1 VNARPPITIE
11 PVSLPPQTAWLLL
24 GGFLGAVLLNAHHTA
39 LWCLPLALG
48 AVAWRARSLGAPPR
62 LPARYLRIGVAGLLT
77 LAVLVG
83 FHTLNGIEAG
93 SSLLVAMATLKLT
106 ETVRRRDWLIVLGA
120 SLFLLLAA
128 CLDGQALWLL
138 PIYAAELWVLCG
150 ALYGLGAGADA
161 PPAAAL
167 LRRSALSLGLALPL
181 AVLLFLFVP
190 RLSGS
195 FWAIPQPD
203 QAYTGLGDEMSPGSI
218 SQLTQSGDAA
228 LRVRFDGPL
237 PPTAQRYW
245 RGPVLHDFDGYT
257 WRRRHPDLGRAP
269 ALQFQGPAYSYEI
282 TLEPTH
288 HNVLI
293 ALELPEGVPD
303 TLPNAHPTFD
313 YQLIAPTPLS
323 RAVSYRLQ
331 SYIQHRTDEPLSA
344 AARQLDL
351 QLPPGRNPRSLELAH
366 TLRAATAGDRAYVDA
381 VLDYLR
387 HGDFSYTLEPPL
399 LDLDSVDDLLFRT
412 REGFCGHYASAF
424 VMLMRAGGVPARVV
438 TGYLGGI
445 WNRYGEYLYITQS
458 DAHAWAEVWLEGRGW
473 IRIDPTAVVAP
484 GRLTEELDD
493 LLPAAAG
500 GHRLLLDSPW
510 VSDAVQAW
518 QGLNAWWQD
527 EFLGF
532 NFARQLDLLGRLGIR
547 NHDLQA
553 LAMLMA
559 AGAAIWLALIA
570 WGLRPRPQPS
580 AEDGLSR
587 SWRALERKLRR
598 LAPARAA
605 YECPTDYAARVGRAH
620 PELSATLA
628 ALARRYARLRY
639 GPSAGAAQLEQFR
652 RAVRLLRLR
661 LRQRPWPA
669 RYRTASGSR
678 TRASSSA
685 PPMKNTS
692 STSIDRR

>member
-1 VNARPPITIE
+1 MNARPLIADVPA
-11 PVSLPPQTAWLLL
+11 PLPPPSVWLLL
-24 GGFLGAVLLNAHHTA
+24 GGFLGAVLLNVHHTA
-39 LWCLPLALG
+39 LWCLPLALA
-48 AVAWRARSLGAPPR
+48 AVAWRARSLRVAPR
-62 LPARYLRIGVAGLLT
+62 LPARCLRIGVAGLLT

-106 ETVRRRDWLIVLGA
+106 ETVRQRDWLIVLGA
-120 SLFLLLAA
+120 AMFLLLAA
-128 CLDGQALWLL
+128 CLDGPALWRL
-138 PIYAAELWVLCG
+138 PLYMAELWVLCG

-161 PPAAAL
+161 PPIAAL
-167 LRRSALSLGLALPL
+167 LRRSALSLALALPF

-195 FWAIPQPD
+195 FWAIPQSD
-203 QAYTGLGDEMSPGSI
+203 QAFTGLGDEMSPGSI
-218 SQLTQSGDAA
+218 SQLTQSADPA

-237 PPTAQRYW
+237 PPAAQRYW
-245 RGPVLHDFDGYT
+245 RGPVLHHFDGYT
-257 WRRRHPDLGRAP
+257 WRRLRPDLGRAP
-269 ALQFQGPAYSYEI
+269 ALQFQGPAYDYEI
-282 TLEPTH
+282 TLEPTQ
-288 HNVLI
+288 HNILI
-293 ALELPEGVPD
+293 ALELPQGVPD
-303 TLPNAHPTFD
+303 TLPNAYPNFD
-313 YQLIAPTPLS
+313 YQLIDPAPVS

-331 SYIQHRTDEPLSA
+331 SYLQHRTDEPLSA
-344 AARQLDL
+344 AVRRLDL
-351 QLPPGRNPRSLELAH
+351 QLPPGRNPRSVELAQS
-366 TLRAATAGDRAYVDA
+366 LRAGVHGDRAYVDA

-387 HGDFSYTLEPPL
+387 SGDFSYTREPPL
-399 LDLDSVDDLLFRT
+399 LNLDSVDDLLFRT
-412 REGFCGHYASAF
+412 RQGFCGHYASAF

-458 DAHAWAEVWLEGRGW
+458 DAHAWAEVWLDDRGW

-484 GRLTEELDD
+484 GRLTEELDE
-493 LLPAAAG
+493 LLPSATAG
-500 GHRLLLDSPW
+500 GRLLLNSPW
-510 VSDAVQAW
+510 IVNTVQAW

-527 EFLGF
+527 EFIGF
-532 NFARQLDLLGRLGIR
+532 NFARQLGLLGRLGIR

-553 LAMLMA
+553 LALLLA
-559 AGAAIWLALIA
+559 AGAGIWLALIA
-570 WGLRPRPQPS
+570 WGLRPRAQPG
-580 AEDGLSR
+580 ADDGLSR
-587 SWRALERKLRR
+587 SWRALEKKLRR
-598 LAPARAA
+598 LAPPRAA

-639 GPSAGAAQLEQFR
+639 GPAAGAAQLEQFR

-661 LRQRPWPA
+661 HRPGD
-669 RYRTASGSR
+669 YRTASGSR

-692 STSIDRR
+692 STRIDRR